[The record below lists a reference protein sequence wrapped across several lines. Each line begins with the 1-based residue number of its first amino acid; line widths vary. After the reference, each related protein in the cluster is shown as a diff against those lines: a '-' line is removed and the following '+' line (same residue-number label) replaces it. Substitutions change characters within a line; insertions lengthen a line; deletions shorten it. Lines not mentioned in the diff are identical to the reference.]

1 MPDILCISDIHNPK
15 NIYTPEIYLKIHV
28 VINSLEG
35 NMDYEN
41 AIEIKNLTK
50 KYDGFTL
57 DGISFDVPKGSI
69 MGFIGQNGAGK
80 TTTINSLL
88 NIINWDSGEIR
99 LLGKEMPAHE
109 FEVKEKIS
117 AVFDILPFN
126 DDLSAKQLSKIMKGI
141 WKEWNDDTFN
151 SYLERFQLPYKKKF
165 GKFSKGMKMKLQIAA
180 GLSHNAKL
188 LIMDEATTGLDPVVR
203 NEILDIFLEYLQDE
217 DKSILM
223 SSHITSDLEKIAD
236 RVTFIDKGKI
246 LITGIKDEIL
256 ENHGVVKVSKKDFKD
271 FEREDYISARVTDF
285 GVDVMVNDRFKAE
298 KKFSGAVI
306 DRTNLEE
313 IMLFYVNQSKGQWN

>member
-1 MPDILCISDIHNPK
+1 M
-15 NIYTPEIYLKIHV
+15 EF
-28 VINSLEG
+28 
-35 NMDYEN
+35 EN

-57 DGISFDVPKGSI
+57 DNVSFNVPKGSI

-88 NIINWDSGEIR
+88 NILKWDSGEIK

-109 FEVKEKIS
+109 YEVKEHI
-117 AVFDILPFN
+117 AAIFDVLPFN
-126 DDLSAKQLSKIMKGI
+126 DDLSAKQLTKIMGGI
-141 WKEWNDDTFN
+141 WKEWDNECFMN
-151 SYLERFQLPYKKKF
+151 YLDRFQLPFKKKF
-165 GKFSKGMKMKLQIAA
+165 GQFSKGMKMKLQIAA

-203 NEILDIFLEYLQDE
+203 NEILDIFLEYLQDV
-217 DKSILM
+217 DNSILM
-223 SSHITSDLEKIAD
+223 SSHITSDLEKVAD
-236 RVTFIDKGKI
+236 MVTFIDKGKI

-256 ENHGVVKVSKKDFKD
+256 DSHGVVKCSKKDFKD
-271 FEREDYISARVTDF
+271 FDREDYISARVTDF
-285 GVDVMVNDRFKAE
+285 GAEVMVSDRDKAS

-306 DRTNLEE
+306 DKTTLEE
-313 IMLFYVNQSKGQWN
+313 IMLFYVNREKGEWK

>member
-1 MPDILCISDIHNPK
+1 MSS
-15 NIYTPEIYLKIHV
+15 
-28 VINSLEG
+28 INT
-35 NMDYEN
+35 YEN

-57 DGISFDVPKGSI
+57 DNVSFDVPKGSI

-99 LLGKEMPAHE
+99 LLGQEMPEHE
-109 FEVKEKIS
+109 YEVKEQIS
-117 AVFDILPFN
+117 AIFDVLPFN
-126 DDLSAKQLSKIMKGI
+126 DDLSAKQLTRIMRGI
-141 WKEWNDDTFN
+141 WKEWDEDTFLN
-151 SYLERFQLPYKKKF
+151 YLERFQLPFKKKF
-165 GKFSKGMKMKLQIAA
+165 GQFSKGMKMKLQIAA

-217 DKSILM
+217 NNSILM

-236 RVTFIDKGKI
+236 MVTFIDKGRI
-246 LITGIKDEIL
+246 LLTGIKDEIL
-256 ENHGVVKVSKKDFKD
+256 DNHGVVKCSKKDFKD
-271 FEREDYISARVTDF
+271 FEREDYISARVTDY
-285 GVDVMVNDRFKAE
+285 GAEVMVSDRSKAS

-306 DRTNLEE
+306 DKTTLEE
-313 IMLFYVNQSKGQWN
+313 IMLFYVNRDKNQWS